1 MGTIHRSLKVRIYP
15 TQEQE
20 VLLSKSFGSSR
31 FLFNKMLEERIAVYD
46 SLKDDRRALYDHK
59 YKTEKQY
66 KKEFE
71 WLSEVDAKALQ
82 AVTANLITA
91 YSNFFKS
98 LKGTRKGAKVGF
110 PKFKKRMSFA
120 SFGAGNNNGTTK
132 VDYEKHL
139 IQIPKLGKV
148 RFRDKK
154 RRFEGKILRY
164 SISRSSTG
172 KYFASILY
180 ECDLVLK
187 PIMLDE
193 IDQNK
198 VIGLDMSLDKFYVDN
213 LGNSPNYKRLYRES
227 EEKLKKLQRKVSK
240 KTKGSK
246 NKQKAQLKVNKVHEK
261 IANSRTDFTHKLST
275 SLVKNY
281 DVVVIESLSLAGMA
295 QGLKL
300 GKSVMDLGYSSFVNQ
315 LQYKSL
321 WNNKIVIEADKWFA
335 SSKTCSFCGFKKKD
349 LLLQERNWVCPSCNH
364 EHNRDTNA
372 GINLKN
378 YGLKELGLGQPD
390 FKPMEN
396 SMHKVDSMKWEAS
409 GSLDQR

>member
-1 MGTIHRSLKVRIYP
+1 MGTVHKALKVRIYP

-20 VLLSKSFGSSR
+20 VLLSKSFGCSR
-31 FLFNKMLEERIAVYD
+31 FLFNQMLAERIAVYD
-46 SLKDDRRALYDHK
+46 SLKEGRRALYDHK

-66 KKEFE
+66 KEEFE

-82 AVTANLITA
+82 AVTANLIA
-91 YSNFFKS
+91 SYSNFFNS
-98 LKGTRKGAKVGF
+98 VRGIRKGTKVGF

-132 VDYEKHL
+132 VDYEKRL

-148 RFRDKK
+148 RFRDNRSRK
-154 RRFEGKILRY
+154 FEGKILRY
-164 SISRSSTG
+164 SISKSSTG
-172 KYFASILY
+172 KYFASVLY

-187 PIMLDE
+187 PIILDE
-193 IDQNK
+193 VNPEK

-213 LGNSPNYKRLYRES
+213 LGNSPNYRRLYRES
-227 EEKLKKLQRKVSK
+227 EEKLKKLQRKASK
-240 KTKGSK
+240 KQKGSK
-246 NKQKAQLKVNKVHEK
+246 NRQKAQLRVSKVHEK
-261 IANSRTDFTHKLST
+261 IANSRKDFTRKLST
-275 SLVKNY
+275 SLIRNY

-300 GKSVMDLGYSSFVNQ
+300 GKSVMDLGYSSFVSQ

-349 LLLQERNWVCPSCNH
+349 LLLQERSWVCPNCQKSH
-364 EHNRDTNA
+364 DRDQNA
-372 GINLKN
+372 GQNLKN
-378 YGLKELGLGQPD
+378 FGILQLGLEQLEN
-390 FKPMEN
+390 KPVEKLMLKVN
-396 SMHKVDSMKWEAS
+396 SMKQEAS
-409 GSLDQR
+409 WS